1 MTESEKIEFLMEIMD
16 YEGEALTRDSRLSEI
31 EEWESLSALSLV
43 VEMKHRFGLELTTER
58 LIGFL
63 TVGDIC
69 DYIPNA

>member
-16 YEGEALTRDSRLSEI
+16 YEGEPLTRECRLSEI

-43 VEMKHRFGLELTTER
+43 VEMKHRYGMDLTTER
-58 LIGFL
+58 LTGFK